1 MAIDSPQ
8 LGSVLITTPSF
19 GQHSHEPW
27 QALTEQRLVA
37 RRPRAQPPLD
47 ARQLA
52 DEIGEADALIIGL
65 DKVDASVLDAA
76 PRLKAVAKHG
86 VGVDNIDCDAA
97 QQRGIRVLNAP
108 GSNTGAVAD
117 LTMAVLLAAVRKV
130 VSAHTSVI
138 DGQWGR
144 FFGPELGGKTLGVL
158 GFGKIGQAVARRAHG
173 FDMRI
178 VAYDPYLPETVFAEQ
193 GVESAD
199 LDECVTSS
207 DILTLHMPMAADSEA
222 LLNRERLGRMRQG
235 ACVVN
240 TARGGLVDEAALAE
254 LLREGHLGAAA
265 VDVFSAEPPRDSP
278 LLHAP
283 NVVVTPHIGAY
294 SYQANATMGA
304 TVVHD
309 IARVLRGEEPLH
321 RVV

>member
-1 MAIDSPQ
+1 
-8 LGSVLITTPSF
+8 
-19 GQHSHEPW
+19 
-27 QALTEQRLVA
+27 
-37 RRPRAQPPLD
+37 
-47 ARQLA
+47 
-52 DEIGEADALIIGL
+52 
-65 DKVDASVLDAA
+65 
-76 PRLKAVAKHG
+76 
-86 VGVDNIDCDAA
+86 
-97 QQRGIRVLNAP
+97 
-108 GSNTGAVAD
+108 
-117 LTMAVLLAAVRKV
+117 
-130 VSAHTSVI
+130 
-138 DGQWGR
+138 
-144 FFGPELGGKTLGVL
+144 
-158 GFGKIGQAVARRAHG
+158 
-173 FDMRI
+173 
-178 VAYDPYLPETVFAEQ
+178 
-193 GVESAD
+193 
-199 LDECVTSS
+199 
-207 DILTLHMPMAADSEA
+207 MPMAADSEA